1 MRSSAFIKMQAFFL
15 ACMLPTFL
23 FGKGEVVYTRL
34 QSLYSNNAGGWNIEK
49 VVLSDTAT
57 VVHFSVSFKP
67 YSWIQMASSTYLS
80 DEKAVEYPV
89 RKAVGLTL
97 DEKFYMPKSG
107 RTEFQ
112 LVFAPMPKDTK
123 IFDMIE
129 GEERDM
135 ARWFGLHDAKSK
147 VKISV
152 AREEVDTGEIGENM
166 FRTGKAV
173 VRGKIEGYKPGWGY
187 GVMAVTDNTLGSR
200 PENTLSTLIRPD
212 GTFCIEWPLEHP
224 VWDELKPGYGPD
236 IPVYVRPGDTL
247 DLVIKAKGDGIETVE
262 YTSSHPKGCHE
273 KLLKCKMPEVYAE
286 WERKGD
292 IWKTL
297 TDEEFWAMTEETMET
312 GNRLC
317 DYFVWKYGLSPWEA
331 HLLKARQQMAV
342 VINQTVLANWML
354 SSRYGNFPP
363 NEELRRDFY
372 EGNDY
377 SLYKV
382 LNEMPTDDPSMSFI
396 PYFSAMVSR
405 MKDMQPM
412 TDAWSLASM
421 GDVDWSD
428 VEGLR
433 LMDSLQ
439 VEELRGVMG
448 FKEIPYLVQAYLV
461 NKVCDLPDFLTP
473 EGRKEIVE
481 HRAACLTNPYLKGK
495 IWDLASEY
503 AQPLPAVTKLDGKS
517 LEILQPIVDKYKG
530 KYVQMEWMKPGNS
543 GFDFVN
549 NRMVNL
555 IPDFRNHKDLQ
566 FVFLFSANTCT
577 KEEFEQFVKAYLPEE
592 DCYWLDFEESS
603 ILRAQLRLPN
613 YIKDITLNREGKM
626 LSTPLYTANETQFRR
641 SLRELLEKEE

>member
-1 MRSSAFIKMQAFFL
+1 MRNSIFIKMQAFFL
-15 ACMLPTFL
+15 ACMLPAFL
-23 FGKGEVVYTRL
+23 FGKGEVVYTCL

-57 VVHFSVSFKP
+57 VVSFSVSFKP

-107 RTEFQ
+107 KTEFQ
-112 LVFAPMPKDTK
+112 LIFAPMPKDTK

-129 GEERDM
+129 GDGRDM
-135 ARWFGLHDAKSK
+135 ACWYGLHDAKSK
-147 VKISV
+147 VKMPV
-152 AREEVDTGEIGENM
+152 AREEVDAEEVGENM

-187 GVMAVTDNTLGSR
+187 GIVAVTDNTLGSR
-200 PENTLSTLIRPD
+200 PENTSSTLIRSD
-212 GTFCIEWPLEHP
+212 GTFCIEWLLEHP
-224 VWDELKPGYGPD
+224 MWDELKPGYGPD

-247 DLVIKAKGDGIETVE
+247 DLVIKAKGEGIESVE
-262 YTSSHPKGCHE
+262 YTSSNPKGCYE
-273 KLLKCKMPEVYAE
+273 NLLKCKMPEVYAE
-286 WERKGD
+286 WECKGE

-297 TDEEFWAMTEETMET
+297 TDEEFWAMTKETMET

-331 HLLKARQQMAV
+331 HFLKARQQVAV

-354 SSRYGNFPP
+354 SSRYGYYPP

-396 PYFSAMVSR
+396 PYFRAMVSR

-428 VEGLR
+428 VEGQR

-439 VEELRGVMG
+439 VEALRGVMG
-448 FKEIPYLVQAYLV
+448 FKEIPY
-461 NKVCDLPDFLTP
+461 
-473 EGRKEIVE
+473 
-481 HRAACLTNPYLKGK
+481 
-495 IWDLASEY
+495 
-503 AQPLPAVTKLDGKS
+503 
-517 LEILQPIVDKYKG
+517 
-530 KYVQMEWMKPGNS
+530 
-543 GFDFVN
+543 
-549 NRMVNL
+549 
-555 IPDFRNHKDLQ
+555 
-566 FVFLFSANTCT
+566 
-577 KEEFEQFVKAYLPEE
+577 
-592 DCYWLDFEESS
+592 
-603 ILRAQLRLPN
+603 
-613 YIKDITLNREGKM
+613 
-626 LSTPLYTANETQFRR
+626 
-641 SLRELLEKEE
+641 

>member
-1 MRSSAFIKMQAFFL
+1 MVMRMHFFVWL
-15 ACMLPTFL
+15 AALLPTTL
-23 FGKGEVVYTRL
+23 LGKGEAAYTRL

-57 VVHFSVSFKP
+57 VVSFSVSARP
-67 YSWIQMASSTYLS
+67 YSWIRMASSTYLS

-97 DEKFYMPKSG
+97 DEKFFMPKSG

-112 LVFAPMPKDTK
+112 LIFAPMPKDTK

-129 GEERDM
+129 GEERGM
-135 ARWFGLHDAKSK
+135 ACWYGLHDAKSK
-147 VKISV
+147 VKIPV
-152 AREEVDTGEIGENM
+152 AREEVDAEEIGESM

-173 VRGKIEGYKPGWGY
+173 VRGKVEGYKPGWGN
-187 GVMAVTDNTLGSR
+187 GVMEMVDNTIGNR
-200 PENTLSTLIRPD
+200 RETIASTLIRPD
-212 GTFCIEWPLEHP
+212 GTFCMECSLEHP
-224 VWDELKPGYGPD
+224 VWDELIPGDGSN

-247 DLVIKAKGDGIETVE
+247 DLVIKAKGEDFESVE

-273 KLLKCKMPEVYAE
+273 ELLKCKMPEVYAE
-286 WERKGD
+286 WERKGE

-297 TDEEFWAMTEETMET
+297 TDEEFWTMTKETLET

-331 HLLKARQQMAV
+331 HLMKVRQQVAV
-342 VINQTVLANWML
+342 VINQTVLANWMF
-354 SSRYGNFPP
+354 SSRFDNYPP

-382 LNEMPTDDPSMSFI
+382 LNEMPVDDPSLCII
-396 PYFSAMVSR
+396 PYFSASVSR
-405 MKDMQPM
+405 MKDMKPM
-412 TDAWSLASM
+412 TDAWSLAFM
-421 GDVDWSD
+421 GDVNWPNAQ
-428 VEGLR
+428 VEL

-439 VEELRGVMG
+439 VEALRGIMG
-448 FKEIPYLVQAYLV
+448 FKEIPFLVQAYFV
-461 NKVCDLPDFLTP
+461 NKVCGLPDFLKS
-473 EGRKEIVE
+473 EERKEVVE
-481 HRAACLTNPYLKGK
+481 HRAACLTNPYLKQK
-495 IWDLASEY
+495 IWDLDSVY
-503 AQPLPAVTKLDGKS
+503 ARPLPAATKLDGKA

-530 KYVQMEWMKPGNS
+530 KYVQIEWMKPGKS

-555 IPDFRNHKDLQ
+555 IPDFRNHKDWQ

-577 KEEFEQFVKAYLPEE
+577 KEEFEQFVKTYLPEE
-592 DCYWLDFEESS
+592 ACFWLDFEESS

-613 YIKDITLNREGKM
+613 YIKDITLNREGEV

>member
-1 MRSSAFIKMQAFFL
+1 M
-15 ACMLPTFL
+15 
-23 FGKGEVVYTRL
+23 
-34 QSLYSNNAGGWNIEK
+34 
-49 VVLSDTAT
+49 SDTAT
-57 VVHFSVSFKP
+57 VVSFSVSFKP

-107 RTEFQ
+107 KTEFQ
-112 LVFAPMPKDTK
+112 LIFAPMPKDTK

-129 GEERDM
+129 GDGRDM
-135 ARWFGLHDAKSK
+135 ACWYGLHDAKSK
-147 VKISV
+147 VKMPV
-152 AREEVDTGEIGENM
+152 AREEVDAEEVGENM

-187 GVMAVTDNTLGSR
+187 GIVAVTDNTLGSR
-200 PENTLSTLIRPD
+200 PENTSSTLIRSD
-212 GTFCIEWPLEHP
+212 GTFCIEWLLEHP
-224 VWDELKPGYGPD
+224 MWDELKPGYGPD

-247 DLVIKAKGDGIETVE
+247 DLVIKAKGEGIESVE
-262 YTSSHPKGCHE
+262 YTSSNPKGCYE
-273 KLLKCKMPEVYAE
+273 NLLKCKMPEVYAE
-286 WERKGD
+286 WECKGE

-297 TDEEFWAMTEETMET
+297 TDEEFWAMTKETMET

-331 HLLKARQQMAV
+331 HFLKARQQVAV

-354 SSRYGNFPP
+354 SSRYGYYPP

-396 PYFSAMVSR
+396 PYFRAMVSR

-428 VEGLR
+428 VEGQR

-439 VEELRGVMG
+439 VEALRGVMG

-481 HRAACLTNPYLKGK
+481 YRAACLTNPYLN
-495 IWDLASEY
+495 L
-503 AQPLPAVTKLDGKS
+503 
-517 LEILQPIVDKYKG
+517 
-530 KYVQMEWMKPGNS
+530 NS
-543 GFDFVN
+543 
-549 NRMVNL
+549 
-555 IPDFRNHKDLQ
+555 
-566 FVFLFSANTCT
+566 A
-577 KEEFEQFVKAYLPEE
+577 
-592 DCYWLDFEESS
+592 
-603 ILRAQLRLPN
+603 
-613 YIKDITLNREGKM
+613 TL
-626 LSTPLYTANETQFRR
+626 L
-641 SLRELLEKEE
+641 

>member
-1 MRSSAFIKMQAFFL
+1 
-15 ACMLPTFL
+15 
-23 FGKGEVVYTRL
+23 
-34 QSLYSNNAGGWNIEK
+34 
-49 VVLSDTAT
+49 
-57 VVHFSVSFKP
+57 
-67 YSWIQMASSTYLS
+67 
-80 DEKAVEYPV
+80 
-89 RKAVGLTL
+89 
-97 DEKFYMPKSG
+97 
-107 RTEFQ
+107 
-112 LVFAPMPKDTK
+112 
-123 IFDMIE
+123 
-129 GEERDM
+129 
-135 ARWFGLHDAKSK
+135 
-147 VKISV
+147 
-152 AREEVDTGEIGENM
+152 
-166 FRTGKAV
+166 
-173 VRGKIEGYKPGWGY
+173 
-187 GVMAVTDNTLGSR
+187 MAVTDNTLGSR
-200 PENTLSTLIRPD
+200 PENSSSTLIRPD

-286 WERKGD
+286 WERKGE

-297 TDEEFWAMTEETMET
+297 TDEEFWAMTEETLET

-317 DYFVWKYGLSPWEA
+317 DYFVWKYGLSSWEA

-439 VEELRGVMG
+439 VEELRGIMG

-473 EGRKEIVE
+473 EGRKEAVE

-613 YIKDITLNREGKM
+613 YIKDITLNREGEM

>member
-1 MRSSAFIKMQAFFL
+1 
-15 ACMLPTFL
+15 
-23 FGKGEVVYTRL
+23 
-34 QSLYSNNAGGWNIEK
+34 
-49 VVLSDTAT
+49 
-57 VVHFSVSFKP
+57 
-67 YSWIQMASSTYLS
+67 
-80 DEKAVEYPV
+80 
-89 RKAVGLTL
+89 
-97 DEKFYMPKSG
+97 
-107 RTEFQ
+107 
-112 LVFAPMPKDTK
+112 
-123 IFDMIE
+123 
-129 GEERDM
+129 
-135 ARWFGLHDAKSK
+135 
-147 VKISV
+147 
-152 AREEVDTGEIGENM
+152 
-166 FRTGKAV
+166 
-173 VRGKIEGYKPGWGY
+173 
-187 GVMAVTDNTLGSR
+187 
-200 PENTLSTLIRPD
+200 
-212 GTFCIEWPLEHP
+212 

-247 DLVIKAKGDGIETVE
+247 NLVIKAKGNGIETVE

-297 TDEEFWAMTEETMET
+297 TDEEFWAMTEETLET

-331 HLLKARQQMAV
+331 HLLKARQQVAV

-354 SSRYGNFPP
+354 SSRYGYYPP

-428 VEGLR
+428 VEGRR
-433 LMDSLQ
+433 LMYSLQ
-439 VEELRGVMG
+439 VEALRGVMG

-503 AQPLPAVTKLDGKS
+503 ARPLPATTKLEGKA

-555 IPDFRNHKDLQ
+555 IPDFWNHKDLQ

-592 DCYWLDFEESS
+592 ACFWLDFEESS
-603 ILRAQLRLPN
+603 ILRAQFRLPD
-613 YIKDITLNREGKM
+613 YIKDITLNREGEV

>member
-1 MRSSAFIKMQAFFL
+1 M
-15 ACMLPTFL
+15 
-23 FGKGEVVYTRL
+23 
-34 QSLYSNNAGGWNIEK
+34 
-49 VVLSDTAT
+49 
-57 VVHFSVSFKP
+57 
-67 YSWIQMASSTYLS
+67 
-80 DEKAVEYPV
+80 
-89 RKAVGLTL
+89 
-97 DEKFYMPKSG
+97 
-107 RTEFQ
+107 
-112 LVFAPMPKDTK
+112 
-123 IFDMIE
+123 
-129 GEERDM
+129 
-135 ARWFGLHDAKSK
+135 
-147 VKISV
+147 
-152 AREEVDTGEIGENM
+152 
-166 FRTGKAV
+166 
-173 VRGKIEGYKPGWGY
+173 
-187 GVMAVTDNTLGSR
+187 
-200 PENTLSTLIRPD
+200 
-212 GTFCIEWPLEHP
+212 
-224 VWDELKPGYGPD
+224 WDELKPGYGPD

-247 DLVIKAKGDGIETVE
+247 DLVIKAKGEGIESVE
-262 YTSSHPKGCHE
+262 YTSSNPKGCYE
-273 KLLKCKMPEVYAE
+273 NLLKCKMPEVYAE
-286 WERKGD
+286 WECKGE

-297 TDEEFWAMTEETMET
+297 TDEEFWAMTKETMET

-331 HLLKARQQMAV
+331 HFLKARQQVAV

-354 SSRYGNFPP
+354 SSRYGYYPP

-396 PYFSAMVSR
+396 PNFRAMVSR

-428 VEGLR
+428 VEGQR

-439 VEELRGVMG
+439 VEALRGVMG

-481 HRAACLTNPYLKGK
+481 YRAACLTNPYLKRK
-495 IWDLASEY
+495 IWNLASDY
-503 AQPLPAVTKLDGKS
+503 AQPLPATTKLEGKA

-530 KYVQMEWMKPGNS
+530 KYVQIEWMKPGKS

-577 KEEFEQFVKAYLPEE
+577 KEEFEQFVKAYLPGEP
-592 DCYWLDFEESS
+592 CYWLDFEESS
-603 ILRAQLRLPN
+603 ILRAQLLLPN
-613 YIKDITLNREGKM
+613 YIKDITLNREGEV
-626 LSTPLYTANETQFRR
+626 LSTPLYTADERQFRR